1 MRHRSVFLLR
11 LGATLGLLSLVVLV
25 ALDVWRQTGRPKAA
39 SGVAAPGFRLHKL
52 GGKGSLAL
60 SQLKGHVVVL
70 NFFASWCDPCRSEA
84 PLLRRLSE
92 GYQRYGV
99 VVVGIATNDDL
110 GDARAFAQKYDL
122 AYPLLGA
129 DEEILSTYGVRGLPE
144 TVVISATGSISGRP
158 IVGPLTD
165 KLASRRIDQALE
177 EAQ

>member
-11 LGATLGLLSLVVLV
+11 LGATLGLLSLVLLV
-25 ALDVWRQTGRPKAA
+25 ALDVWRQTGRSKAA

-52 GGKGSLAL
+52 GGRGSLAL
-60 SQLKGHVVVL
+60 SQLTGHVVVL
-70 NFFASWCDPCRSEA
+70 NFFASWCDPCRGEA

-92 GYQRYGV
+92 GYRRYA

-110 GDARAFAQKYDL
+110 GDARAFAHKYDL
-122 AYPLLGA
+122 AYPLLVA

-144 TVVISATGSISGRP
+144 TVFISATGSISGRP